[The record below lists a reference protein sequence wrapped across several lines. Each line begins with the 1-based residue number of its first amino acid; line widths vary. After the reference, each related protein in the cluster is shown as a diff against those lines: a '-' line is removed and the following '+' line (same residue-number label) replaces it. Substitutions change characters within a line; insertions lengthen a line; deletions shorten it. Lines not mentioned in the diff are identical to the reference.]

1 MPQTYV
7 ALDLETTGLDAERDA
22 IIEVGAVKFRAD
34 EVLDTF
40 STFVDPGRRI
50 PLLITELTG
59 IRDQDVAGAPRL
71 HEVLSRLRRFVG
83 EWPVVGHSVGFDLSF
98 LDRHPPRFENERH
111 DTFELASV
119 LLPHAE
125 RYSLGS
131 LAGMLGIEM
140 ERAHRA
146 LDDARATHRLFR
158 VLLHRAASLP
168 PRTLKEIVG
177 HGERARWPAMPFF
190 RAALEEA
197 ALHPPERRAEPA
209 RDVAPPGPLF
219 AATEKTRPLQ
229 PTAERTPLDVEQL
242 AALLEEGGAFEAHF
256 PGYEH
261 RPQQV
266 AMLRSVARALSQG
279 EHLLVEAP
287 TGVGK
292 SLAYLIPAVQWAVQ
306 NGERV
311 VVSTNTINLQEQLF
325 RKDLPDLARALPSVF
340 RATVLKGRSHYLCP
354 ARLQALRHRGA
365 N

>member
-1 MPQTYV
+1 MVQTYV

-59 IRDQDVAGAPRL
+59 IRDEDVVGAPGL
-71 HEVLSRLRRFVG
+71 HDALSRLGRFVG
-83 EWPVVGHSVGFDLSF
+83 EWPIVGHSVNFDLSF
-98 LDRHPPRFENERH
+98 LRRHSPLFENERL

-177 HGERARWPAMPFF
+177 HGERATWPAVPFF

-197 ALHPPERRAEPA
+197 ALHPPERRAGPA
-209 RDVAPPGPLF
+209 PGVAPPGPLF
-219 AATEKTRPLQ
+219 AVAEKTRPLQ

-242 AALLEEGGAFEAHF
+242 AALLEEGGAFEAHL

-266 AMLRSVARALSQG
+266 AMLRRASTCWSRRPP
-279 EHLLVEAP
+279 AWASRWP
-287 TGVGK
+287 T
-292 SLAYLIPAVQWAVQ
+292 
-306 NGERV
+306 
-311 VVSTNTINLQEQLF
+311 
-325 RKDLPDLARALPSVF
+325 
-340 RATVLKGRSHYLCP
+340 
-354 ARLQALRHRGA
+354 
-365 N
+365 